1 MKKRRFLLAL
11 GLTIS
16 ALTLASCGINQD
28 SGVTGNGNNQ
38 PSNQE
43 GTQGQGA
50 TASQGQPSQSQ
61 GANQTQAEPV
71 VLGNINITKSAGD
84 QESVY
89 LEWQKLQGVSDYNV
103 YYKKSSASSYTKVDK
118 QLIREYSS
126 NYRADIV
133 GIEAGLYDVK
143 VVPVV
148 DSQEQA
154 SYETVVSNL
163 TAISYDR
170 TGFAFSASAMN
181 PEAKTPG
188 AYNANGTLKDDARVI
203 YVSKDNAK
211 TVTLDIK
218 TSKSGTEDKVGLQ
231 AILSGYEKGLE
242 TRPLAIRFIGKVS
255 KEDLDSVGSSGEGL
269 QIKGKNS
276 SMANITLEGIGNDAT
291 ISGFGFLVRACTS
304 IEIRNLGFM
313 TKMDDDVSLDTDN
326 FNIWVHDNDF
336 FYGAHGSGDHAKGDG
351 ALDIKGTLYAT
362 LSYNHFWDTGKT
374 TLNSNGDQ
382 VDYVSYHHNWYD
394 HSDSRHPRVRMSSA
408 IHVYNNYFDGVSKY
422 GIGAAEGSTSVFSE
436 NNYYRN
442 CKYPMLSS
450 LQGSDVYGGTTTYHS
465 DYGTFSNE
473 TGGVIKS
480 YGDKFVGTYTFIP
493 YGASTYVNNGVETA
507 YDLIDKTTSA
517 TASSTVHFDAYVAQT
532 RDEQVPATVTALSGG
547 SKYSNFDTN
556 PSIMYQ
562 YQVQTPDAAVDTIKN
577 YSGRVEGGDLKW
589 EFDNATEDTNYA
601 VIPGLRSAID
611 NYVGTVVRVLGI
623 NGSSQSSETPITP
636 EPTTPT
642 ESTTPVANVG
652 ASYKKTFD
660 NGVSDTVFT
669 IIGSLKSDV
678 ASKTYDGVTYTSALK
693 MEKSTSITF
702 TLDAAYTLVI
712 VTDSSSKKIKI
723 DDNNKTTDSNGVYTI
738 DLASGSHTI
747 TKGDSMNVY
756 ALILIKK

>member
-11 GLTIS
+11 GLIIS
-16 ALTLASCGINQD
+16 ALTLASWGVNQY

-43 GTQGQGA
+43 GTQGQ
-50 TASQGQPSQSQ
+50 PSQSQ
-61 GANQTQAEPV
+61 GASQTQAEPV

-103 YYKKSSASSYTKVDK
+103 YYKKSSASSYTKADK
-118 QLIREYSS
+118 QLIREYSN

-181 PEAKTPG
+181 PEAETPG
-188 AYNANGTLKDDARVI
+188 AYNANGTLKNDARVI

-218 TSKSGTEDKVGLQ
+218 TSKSETENKVGLQ
-231 AILSGYEKGLE
+231 DILSGYEKGLE
-242 TRPLAIRFIGKVS
+242 ARPLAIRFIGKVS

-276 SMANITLEGIGNDAT
+276 SRANITLEGIGNDAT
-291 ISGFGFLVRACTS
+291 ISGFGFLVRACTNV
-304 IEIRNLGFM
+304 EIRNLGFM

-326 FNIWVHDNDF
+326 YNIWVHDNDF

-422 GIGAAEGSTSVFSE
+422 GIGAAKGSTSVFSE

-507 YDLIDKTTSA
+507 YNLIDKTTSA

-562 YQVQTPDAAVDTIKN
+562 YQVQTPDDAVDTIKN

-589 EFDNATEDTNYA
+589 EFDNATEDTNYE

-623 NGSSQSSETPITP
+623 NGSSQSSETPTTP

-642 ESTTPVANVG
+642 ESTTPAANVG

-669 IIGSLKSDV
+669 ITGNLKSG
-678 ASKTYDGVTYTSALK
+678 ASPKTYDSITYTTALK
-693 MEKSTSITF
+693 MESSTAITF
-702 TLDAAYTLVI
+702 TIDSAYTLVI
-712 VTDSSSKKIKI
+712 ITDSDSKKIKL
-723 DDNNKTTDSNGVYTI
+723 DNSDKTTDANGVLSI

-747 TKGDSMNVY
+747 TKGYSMNVY